1 MGLHAHRESESF
13 FIFWCRYWDRP
24 SNFLIS
30 PLAVASKSLSMSNV
44 RLSRLLLSWSTPRI
58 SLQIKHIGI
67 KTATSGL
74 KMSIFVWFWVRETI
88 LRYSCASE
96 VNVHCFVWEVFVAS
110 MGIMLYV
117 SFLLHGI
124 RFSVCRRFL
133 VYGSIFLSYEVFM
146 CVRFFFILMWC
157 LCCVSGFG
165 CFCEVSLQ
173 NVGWV
178 FVSCFVFFLLSVKR
192 LTMQVFFR

>member
-96 VNVHCFVWEVFVAS
+96 VNVHCFVWEVFVGCEFLWQVWVLCYMWVFCC
-110 MGIMLYV
+110 MGYV
-117 SFLLHGI
+117 
-124 RFSVCRRFL
+124 
-133 VYGSIFLSYEVFM
+133 FLSVGGFWCMEVFFCLM
-146 CVRFFFILMWC
+146 RYLCVY
-157 LCCVSGFG
+157 
-165 CFCEVSLQ
+165 
-173 NVGWV
+173 
-178 FVSCFVFFLLSVKR
+178 VFFLSSCDVCVVWVGLD
-192 LTMQVFFR
+192 VFVRFLCKTLVEFLFHVLFFSYWVWNV